1 VVGQLFGY
9 FIEDFAIFFDKSD
22 THFINMMITNM
33 LCRMYNSYEDI
44 LKHSVKVNEISLIVE
59 GRVVLR
65 YKDKQEESFHVLN
78 KNSWFGEYECMF
90 EEKSDFTYTAV
101 GDDSNILVDMS
112 TNPARSMMGSILN
125 KDNNGSGQ

>member
-1 VVGQLFGY
+1 MG
-9 FIEDFAIFFDKSD
+9 FFDKSD

-65 YKDKQEESFHVLN
+65 YNDKQEESFHVLDQY
-78 KNSWFGEYECMF
+78 SWFGEYECMF

-101 GDDSNILVDMS
+101 GNDSNILVDMS
-112 TNPARSMMGSILN
+112 TNLARSMMGSILN
-125 KDNNGSGQ
+125 KEEGLNGSG